1 MSNTQTDTPFFNINS
16 SMVPKSERRFIRLNL
31 ITIVVTLLLILAG
44 GIVRS
49 TGSGMG
55 CPDWPKCFG
64 QYVPPTSA
72 SQLPAGYEQILV
84 AKRVEKNE
92 RFARTLE
99 KLGKVELANKIRE
112 DKSII
117 QPSTF
122 NAAQTWTEYGNR
134 LMGALT
140 GFFLLALV
148 ILSFT
153 YRRTAKRIIVLSVAN
168 LIVVG
173 FQAWL
178 GSIVVS
184 TNLLAWVVTVH
195 MLLALVILAILVYTY
210 NYTNQLRR
218 ESITVIARVFWL
230 RMLILTS
237 IVVSV
242 IQIVYGTE
250 VREHIDFI
258 SRGLT
263 GGMRSTWVEK
273 VGEIFNYHRNLAV
286 VVAVLN
292 VFVYKLIMDKFGGK
306 DTEIRVGGSVMIV
319 LIVQIATGI
328 LLSNFALPPYA
339 QALHILFSTT
349 LFTLQFYLYLLVY
362 RTNTYNQ

>member
-1 MSNTQTDTPFFNINS
+1 
-16 SMVPKSERRFIRLNL
+16 MVPKSEKRFVRLNL
-31 ITIVVTLLLILAG
+31 ITIIVTLLLILAG

-64 QYVPPTSA
+64 RYIPPTSV
-72 SQLPAGYEQILV
+72 SELPAGYEKALL
-84 AKRVEKNE
+84 AKRIEKNE

-99 KLGKVELANKIRE
+99 KMGKTELAKKIRE
-112 DKSII
+112 DKSILEEGE
-117 QPSTF
+117 F
-122 NAAQTWTEYGNR
+122 NAAQTWTEYVNR

-140 GFFLLALV
+140 GLFLLALAV
-148 ILSFT
+148 ASFA
-153 YRRTAKRIIVLSVAN
+153 YRGVANRIIVLSFLN
-168 LIVVG
+168 LIVVV

-195 MLLALVILAILVYTY
+195 MLLALVLLAILVYTY
-210 NYTNQLRR
+210 NYTNMLRR
-218 ESITVIARVFWL
+218 EPVTIMSKVIWL
-230 RMLILTS
+230 RVLLFVS
-237 IVVSV
+237 IAVSV
-242 IQIVYGTE
+242 VQIVYGTE
-250 VREHIDFI
+250 VREQIDFI
-258 SRGLT
+258 SKGLT
-263 GGMRSTWVEK
+263 AGLRSTWVSK
-273 VGEIFNYHRNLAV
+273 VGDIFNYHRDLAV

-292 VFVYKLIMDKFGGK
+292 VFVYKMIMDKFGGK
-306 DTEIRVGGSVMIV
+306 DTEIRVGGAVIIV
-319 LIVQIATGI
+319 LIVQIVTGI

>member
-1 MSNTQTDTPFFNINS
+1 
-16 SMVPKSERRFIRLNL
+16 MVPKSERRFVRLNL

-64 QYVPPTSA
+64 QYVPPTSV
-72 SQLPAGYEQILV
+72 SQLPAGYEQKFL
-84 AKRVEKNE
+84 AQRLEKNE
-92 RFARTLE
+92 RFAKTLE
-99 KLGKVELANKIRE
+99 KMGKLDLARKIRE
-112 DKSII
+112 DKTIMLPE
-117 QPSTF
+117 QF

-140 GFFLLALV
+140 GFFLIALTV
-148 ILSFT
+148 LSFG
-153 YRRTAKRIIVLSVAN
+153 YKGTANRIIALCFLN
-168 LIVVG
+168 LIVVA

-210 NYTNQLRR
+210 NYTNQMHR
-218 ESITVIARVFWL
+218 EPITIMARLLWL
-230 RMLILTS
+230 RLLIFFT
-237 IVVSV
+237 IVVSI

-250 VREHIDFI
+250 VREQVDFV
-258 SRGLT
+258 SRGLRA
-263 GGMRSTWVEK
+263 GLRSTWVQQA
-273 VGEIFNYHRNLAV
+273 GEIFNYHRDLAV
-286 VVAVLN
+286 LVAVLN
-292 VFVYKLIMDKFGGK
+292 VFVYKMIMDKFGGK
-306 DTEIRVGGSVMIV
+306 DTEIRVGGSVIIV
-319 LIVQIATGI
+319 LILQIVTGI

-362 RTNTYNQ
+362 RTNTYKQ

>member
-1 MSNTQTDTPFFNINS
+1 
-16 SMVPKSERRFIRLNL
+16 MVPKSERRFVRLNL
-31 ITIVVTLLLILAG
+31 ITIIITLLLILAG

-64 QYVPPTSA
+64 RYIPPTSVTE
-72 SQLPAGYEQILV
+72 LPAGYEKVLL
-84 AKRVEKNE
+84 AKRIEKNE

-99 KLGKVELANKIRE
+99 KMGKTELAKKIRE
-112 DKSII
+112 DKSILEEGE
-117 QPSTF
+117 F
-122 NAAQTWTEYGNR
+122 NAAQTWTEYVNR

-140 GFFLLALV
+140 GFFLLSLTFA
-148 ILSFT
+148 SFT
-153 YRRTAKRIIVLSVAN
+153 YRGVANRIIVLSFLN
-168 LIVVG
+168 LIVVV

-195 MLLALVILAILVYTY
+195 MLLALVLLAILVYTY
-210 NYTNQLRR
+210 NYTNMLRR
-218 ESITVIARVFWL
+218 EPVTIMSKVIWL
-230 RMLILTS
+230 RVLLCVS
-237 IVVSV
+237 VAVSV

-250 VREHIDFI
+250 VREQIDFI
-258 SRGLT
+258 SKGLT
-263 GGMRSTWVEK
+263 AGMRSTWVSK
-273 VGEIFNYHRNLAV
+273 VGDVFNYHRDLAV

-292 VFVYKLIMDKFGGK
+292 VFVYKMIMDKFGGK
-306 DTEIRVGGSVMIV
+306 DTEIRVGGAVIIV
-319 LIVQIATGI
+319 LIVQIVTGI

>member
-1 MSNTQTDTPFFNINS
+1 
-16 SMVPKSERRFIRLNL
+16 MVPKSERRFVRLNL
-31 ITIVVTLLLILAG
+31 ITIIITLLLILAG

-64 QYVPPTSA
+64 RYIPPTSV
-72 SQLPAGYEQILV
+72 SELPAAYEKVLL
-84 AKRVEKNE
+84 AKRIEKNE

-99 KLGKVELANKIRE
+99 KMGKTELAKKIRE
-112 DKSII
+112 DKSILEEGE
-117 QPSTF
+117 F
-122 NAAQTWTEYGNR
+122 NAAQTWTEYVNR

-140 GFFLLALV
+140 GFFLLALTFA
-148 ILSFT
+148 SFT
-153 YRRTAKRIIVLSVAN
+153 YRGVANRIIVLSFLN
-168 LIVVG
+168 LIVVV

-195 MLLALVILAILVYTY
+195 MLLALVLLAILVYTY
-210 NYTNQLRR
+210 NYTNMLRR
-218 ESITVIARVFWL
+218 EPVTIMSKVIWL
-230 RMLILTS
+230 RVLLCVS
-237 IVVSV
+237 VAVSV

-250 VREHIDFI
+250 VREQIDFI

-263 GGMRSTWVEK
+263 AGMRSTWVSK
-273 VGEIFNYHRNLAV
+273 VGDVFNYHRDLAV

-292 VFVYKLIMDKFGGK
+292 VFVYKMIMDKFGGK
-306 DTEIRVGGSVMIV
+306 DTEIRVGGAVIIV
-319 LIVQIATGI
+319 LIVQIVTGI

>member
-1 MSNTQTDTPFFNINS
+1 
-16 SMVPKSERRFIRLNL
+16 MVPESEQRFVRLNL

-64 QYVPPTSA
+64 QYIPPTSV
-72 SQLPAGYEQILV
+72 SQLPLGYEQQFLN
-84 AKRVEKNE
+84 KRVEKNE

-99 KLGKVELANKIRE
+99 KMGKAELASKIRS
-112 DKSII
+112 DKSILI
-117 QPSTF
+117 PESF

-140 GFFLLALV
+140 GVFLLVLTVMSFSYRGKANRII
-148 ILSFT
+148 ILSIF
-153 YRRTAKRIIVLSVAN
+153 N
-168 LIVVG
+168 LFLVG

-195 MLLALVILAILVYTY
+195 MLLALVILAVLVYTY
-210 NYTNQLRR
+210 NYARQLHR
-218 ESITVIARVFWL
+218 EDVTVMSSVTWLKVLVFVTVLVTVIQ
-230 RMLILTS
+230 
-237 IVVSV
+237 VVL
-242 IQIVYGTE
+242 GTE
-250 VREHIDFI
+250 VREQIDFI
-258 SRGLT
+258 SKGLNAT
-263 GGMRSTWVEK
+263 ARETWVSQ
-273 VGEIFNYHRNLAV
+273 VGSLFNYHRDLAV
-286 VVAVLN
+286 LVAVLN

-306 DTEIRVGGSVMIV
+306 DTEIRVGSSVIIV
-319 LIVQIATGI
+319 LVLQIVTGI

-339 QALHILFSTT
+339 QALHILLSTT

-362 RTNTYNQ
+362 RTHTYNQ